1 MWVREEGDCGWVR
14 YKGDCGWVA
23 GVGSG
28 GCGKGIAGE
37 EENKE
42 VRWSFKSGGLTP
54 VQEVGDIRI

>member
-28 GCGKGIAGE
+28 GCGRGIAG